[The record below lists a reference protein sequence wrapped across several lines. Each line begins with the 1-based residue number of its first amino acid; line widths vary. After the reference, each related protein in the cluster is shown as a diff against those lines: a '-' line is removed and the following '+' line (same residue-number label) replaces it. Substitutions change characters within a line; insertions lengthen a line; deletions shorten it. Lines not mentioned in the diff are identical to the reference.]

1 MAQFSFRRPGLAA
14 QFCEALSGGGI
25 LDAKSGMFL
34 AAPRR
39 VGKSTFLR
47 EDLVPEVIARG
58 WFPVYVDLWADRDV
72 DPAILI
78 AEAIKSALASLDGVV
93 AKTAK
98 SVGLDKL
105 NFGAFVLDMSKAGLP
120 ESITM
125 SDALEKLNALSR
137 RPVVLIVDEAQHALK
152 TNSGVSLM
160 FALKAARD
168 HLNRSNESPR
178 LMLVFTGS
186 HRDKLAHLVLKRDQ
200 PFFGASITPF
210 PLLGPDFVNAFT
222 TWANAHLAEDNR
234 LSSDAVLEAFKLV
247 GHRPEMLRSI
257 IGQIALA
264 GEAGNLSSILRDKA
278 REFHDQIWDEM
289 ASEFASLNLLQ
300 KAVLQVMIA
309 KRGISYPPFSEE
321 SMSEYRRITGENTI
335 SAASVQTAIES
346 LRDRGLVWNPS
357 RGYYALEDEGL
368 AEWYLRSHADQT
380 RVSD

>member
-1 MAQFSFRRPGLAA
+1 MAQFSFHRPGLAA
-14 QFCEALSGGGI
+14 QFCDALSGGGI

-78 AEAIKSALASLDGVV
+78 TEALKSALASLEGMV

-98 SVGLDKL
+98 SAGLDKL
-105 NFGAFVLDMSKAGLP
+105 NFGAFVLDMTKAGLP
-120 ESITM
+120 ESVTV
-125 SDALEKLNALSR
+125 SDALEKLADISR

-152 TNSGVSLM
+152 TSSGVSLM

-222 TWANAHLAEDNR
+222 AWANAHLAEDNH
-234 LSSDAVLEAFKLV
+234 LSSAAVLEAFKLV

-289 ASEFASLNLLQ
+289 SSEFASLNPLQ

-309 KRGISYPPFSEE
+309 KRGISYPPFAEE
-321 SMSEYRRITGENTI
+321 SMSEYRRITGEDTI
-335 SAASVQTAIES
+335 SAVSVQTAIES

-368 AEWYLRSHADQT
+368 AEWYLRSRADHPE
-380 RVSD
+380 VGI